1 MAKLV
6 ILTSSWPRPRSSHIW
21 PLIQNFDESNCH
33 LFFITSILALK
44 TMKSVQKWQS
54 YTFWGH
60 WRSNGGHG
68 VVSVVLEPKNTH
80 RYWKNLPNKK
90 KISFLAQFKVPN
102 TPSPKYLFEIF
113 NFEVIWPPDEVKWP
127 PFRFFLLSSYC
138 TCQKL
143 SIEVQHAYVSDSS
156 MAKSQE
162 VTTWL

>member
-44 TMKSVQKWQS
+44 TMKSVKKWQS
-54 YTFWGH
+54 YAFWGH
-60 WRSNGGHG
+60 WRSSGGHG
-68 VVSVVLEPKNTH
+68 VVSVLLEPKNTH

-127 PFRFFLLSSYC
+127 PFRFFYFHR
-138 TCQKL
+138 T
-143 SIEVQHAYVSDSS
+143 VH
-156 MAKSQE
+156 AKSFP
-162 VTTWL
+162 